1 MRDKIEAKNT
11 CSSGWAK
18 ISASDSTKQKGK
30 TFLFIKQTLLEFA
43 GY

>member
-11 CSSGWAK
+11 CSSGPKFLLVIAR
-18 ISASDSTKQKGK
+18 KQKGK